1 MNEENQKLIELYLQD
16 AKKKKIIFLIV
27 FFIVILL
34 FLFSG
39 YYLKQVK
46 TDNVEDSDV
55 NINEINSAE
64 QENQII
70 INETTETNE
79 NTISEQQPQTNEET
93 IQNTEVAKPQTEIKE
108 EKKVESTPT
117 QSTST
122 STQKEETPKPQKPAN
137 KDFLF
142 MDGYNM
148 ENVSQAAENYLK
160 SSGYS
165 GKCIPLKDDEGI
177 YIGMRVVFD

>member
-1 MNEENQKLIELYLQD
+1 M
-16 AKKKKIIFLIV
+16 
-27 FFIVILL
+27 
-34 FLFSG
+34 
-39 YYLKQVK
+39 
-46 TDNVEDSDV
+46 
-55 NINEINSAE
+55 
-64 QENQII
+64 
-70 INETTETNE
+70 
-79 NTISEQQPQTNEET
+79 
-93 IQNTEVAKPQTEIKE
+93 AKPQTEIKE
-108 EKKVESTPT
+108 EKKVESTPI